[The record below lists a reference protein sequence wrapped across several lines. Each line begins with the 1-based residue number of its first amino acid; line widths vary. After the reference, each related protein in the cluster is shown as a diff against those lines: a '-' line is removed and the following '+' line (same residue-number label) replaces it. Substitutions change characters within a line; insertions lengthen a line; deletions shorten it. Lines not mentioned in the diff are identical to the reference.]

1 MQCAQLLRKVIANY
15 SNCYEMCL
23 SSTVTILEYWSMI
36 YVLTL

>member
-1 MQCAQLLRKVIANY
+1 MQCAQLLRTVNANF
-15 SNCYEMCL
+15 SNYYEMWL